1 MGSVQPTK
9 KTISSYAIG
18 ALLICAVATLYAHRV
33 ENALSKED
41 MRYIPKYLEGIK
53 PLPTNPA
60 YAEEL
65 DFIVSVQR
73 SVLKVAAKNQGL
85 PFDQKREPMDVYISK
100 TGLCYDRS
108 RAIEK
113 ILMYAG
119 FKTRHVS
126 VYAKKAAKTSVEALA
141 TPDIESHAI
150 TEVLTRNGWLVV
162 DSNTP
167 WISTDK
173 DRNPVSMKDLQA
185 AANTSFPVQWSMQPA
200 PKIFRGPFIF
210 IYGLYSRHGR
220 FYPPY
225 NFIPDIHYGEFIQNL
240 W

>member
-1 MGSVQPTK
+1 MASLTPTK
-9 KTISSYAIG
+9 KAAAPYAIG

-41 MRYIPKYLEGIK
+41 MRYIPLYLEGIE
-53 PLPTNPA
+53 PLPEKPT
-60 YAEEL
+60 YAEEV
-65 DFIVSVQR
+65 DFIVSVQC
-73 SVLKVAAKNQGL
+73 SVLKVAPKNLGL
-85 PFDQKREPMDVYISK
+85 PFDQQREPMDVYIAK

-113 ILMYAG
+113 ILIYAG

-126 VYAKKAAKTSVEALA
+126 VYAKKAAKSSFEALA
-141 TPDIESHAI
+141 TPDIDSHSI

-173 DRNPVSMKDLQA
+173 NRNPVSLKDLQA
-185 AANTSFPVQWSMQPA
+185 AAHKSAAVQWSMQPA
-200 PKIFRGPFIF
+200 PKILTGPFI
-210 IYGLYSRHGR
+210 IVYGLYSRHGR

-225 NFIPDIHYGEFIQNL
+225 TFIPDINYGEFMQNL